1 MDVRLRIGPAV
12 GLGLVAALAAAAS
25 PRALAPAAGGLWEVS
40 QSATGHDPVRICVPA
55 VEMLAQF
62 EHRHGRCK
70 RSVLSSTADAAV
82 IEYQCADGGFGRST
96 VTLITPRALRIETQ
110 GISNSLPFAYK
121 LHARRVADCR

>member
-1 MDVRLRIGPAV
+1 MGVGLRIGLAA
-12 GLGLVAALAAAAS
+12 GLGLAAALAAAAS

-40 QSATGHDPVRICVPA
+40 QSATGHDPVRVCVPA

-62 EHRHGRCK
+62 EHRQGRCK
-70 RSVLSSTADAAV
+70 RSVISSTSSAAV

-110 GISNSLPFAYK
+110 GISNQLPFNYK